1 MLKNLETQ
9 FPPNKSK
16 NVQILYRI
24 EIYSRCKHNSILE
37 RLEEMIRI
45 LIVDN
50 NGVLGQGIQE
60 ILNDELDMEVVGIS
74 NHVDEIVQLIIEKKP
89 EVMLVDTNKL
99 SLSAFTTIEYITY
112 RFPGIKM
119 IFMLPEINRNILL
132 KGWQLG
138 ASGFLLYE
146 SDPAYFIDSIRNIF
160 REELV
165 LSGKLA
171 KFLLD
176 DMHRDE
182 RKDYVYGYT
191 II

>member
-1 MLKNLETQ
+1 
-9 FPPNKSK
+9 
-16 NVQILYRI
+16 
-24 EIYSRCKHNSILE
+24 
-37 RLEEMIRI
+37 MIRI

-50 NGVLGQGIQE
+50 NGVLVQGIQE
-60 ILNDELDMEVVGIS
+60 ILNDEMDMEVVGIS
-74 NHVDEIVQLIIEKKP
+74 NHVDEIVQLILEKKP

-99 SLSAFTTIEYITY
+99 SFNSFTTIEYIKY

-119 IFMLPEINRNILL
+119 VFMLPEINRHILL

-138 ASGFLLYE
+138 TSGFLLYE

-176 DMHRDE
+176 EVYRDE

>member
-1 MLKNLETQ
+1 M
-9 FPPNKSK
+9 
-16 NVQILYRI
+16 
-24 EIYSRCKHNSILE
+24 HE

-60 ILNDELDMEVVGIS
+60 ILNGEIDMEVVGIS
-74 NHVDEIVQLIIEKKP
+74 NYVDEIVQLITEKNP
-89 EVMLVDTNKL
+89 QVMLVDTNKL
-99 SLSAFTTIEYITY
+99 SLHAFTTIEYIKY
-112 RFPGIKM
+112 RFPDIK
-119 IFMLPEINRNILL
+119 IVFMLPEINRNILL

-138 ASGFLLYE
+138 TSSFLLYE

-171 KFLLD
+171 RFLLD
-176 DMHRDE
+176 EVYRDE
-182 RKDYVYGYT
+182 RNNGIFGYT
-191 II
+191 NHLEDVIN